1 MMETGMDTDVVELL
15 QRIVRSE
22 LAKLHFPEVAVVT
35 GQKAHESDD
44 DEHNYACDVKL
55 RNTGLELA
63 SVPIATGRIGH
74 CALPNVDD
82 LVLVEFLG
90 GDLHG
95 AVITG
100 RFYDES
106 ARPPI
111 AAERE
116 WVYESPDDA
125 ESDVRRF
132 FVKLPNDNEL
142 TVDDDK
148 AVLTFGS
155 TTVTI
160 ENGGNVTIEGAGDIS
175 IKADGALA
183 LEAGGDMT
191 LNAGGKLEMK
201 AQADSNWEGLNL
213 TAKSQ
218 ASAKVEGG
226 AMTTIKGPLISL
238 AGMTDFS
245 PS

>member
-1 MMETGMDTDVVELL
+1 MMEVSMDTDVVGLL

-22 LAKLHFPEVAVVT
+22 LSKLHFPEVAVVT
-35 GQKAHESDD
+35 AVNAHESED

-63 SVPIATGRIGH
+63 AVPIATGRIGH
-74 CALPNVDD
+74 SALPNVDD
-82 LVLVEFLG
+82 LVLVQFLG

-100 RFYDES
+100 RLYDES
-106 ARPPI
+106 ARPPV

-116 WVYESPDDA
+116 WVYESPDEA
-125 ESDVRRF
+125 ESGVRRLYA
-132 FVKLPNDNEL
+132 KLPNGNEL
-142 TVDDDK
+142 TVEDDR
-148 AVLTFGS
+148 AVLTFGD

-160 ENGGNVTIEGAGDIS
+160 ENSGSVQIEGTGDVS
-175 IKADGALA
+175 IKADGGLS

-191 LNAGGKLEMK
+191 LAAGGKLEMK

-238 AGMTDFS
+238 AGLTDFS